1 VKKFILV
8 SIIFCLTLI
17 PSMGFGHEL
26 LVLSSEK
33 SQNSKRWEKEVLPE
47 YKVSNLGQ
55 NLPVKIVLVKESFF
69 PDWFAKAL
77 DDGSVGE
84 IIGTPTF
91 LIWDPKEKKE
101 VGRIEGYTQ
110 KSRFFS
116 QLTEAI
122 DLVKQGQHPGK
133 REGSGG
139 HRDEGSGGGHRMDE
153 GSGGHRDEGS
163 GGGHRMDEGSGGHR
177 DEGSGN
183 KNNIMDHIYKTPE
196 EAKKASQI
204 LGLGGKIHTHE
215 TADGT
220 IYMPGSTM

>member
-1 VKKFILV
+1 VKKLILV
-8 SIIFCLTLI
+8 SIIFCFMLI
-17 PSMGFGHEL
+17 SSKGFGHEL
-26 LVLSSEK
+26 LVLSGEK

-47 YKVSNLGQ
+47 YKANNSGQ
-55 NLPVKIVLVKESFF
+55 NLPVKIVPVKGNFF

-77 DDGSVGE
+77 DDGNVGE

-139 HRDEGSGGGHRMDE
+139 HRDEGSGSDQHMEEGSRGDHRMDE
-153 GSGGHRDEGS
+153 GSGGHRE
-163 GGGHRMDEGSGGHR
+163 
-177 DEGSGN
+177 EGSGN

-196 EAKKASQI
+196 EAKKASQM
-204 LGLGGKIHTHE
+204 LGLGGEIHTHE

>member
-1 VKKFILV
+1 VKKFILS
-8 SIIFCLTLI
+8 SIIFCFTLI
-17 PSMGFGHEL
+17 PSTGFSYEL
-26 LVLSSEK
+26 LVLSGDK
-33 SQNSKRWEKEVLPE
+33 SQNSKRWEKEVLSE
-47 YKVSNLGQ
+47 YKASNPGQ
-55 NLPVKIVLVKESFF
+55 NLPVKIVSVKENFF

-77 DDGSVGE
+77 NDGRAGE

-91 LIWDPKEKKE
+91 LIWDPNEKKE

-110 KSRFFS
+110 KNRFYT

-122 DLVKQGQHPGK
+122 DLVKQGEHPGK

-139 HRDEGSGGGHRMDE
+139 HRDEGSGGDHRMEE
-153 GSGGHRDEGS
+153 GSGGNHQME
-163 GGGHRMDEGSGGHR
+163 EGSGGHR

-183 KNNIMDHIYKTPE
+183 KNNLMDHIYKTPE
-196 EAKKASQI
+196 EAKKASQM
-204 LGLGGKIHTHE
+204 LGLGGEIHTHE

>member
-1 VKKFILV
+1 MLA
-8 SIIFCLTLI
+8 SS
-17 PSMGFGHEL
+17 PGFGHEL
-26 LVLSSEK
+26 LVLSGEK

-47 YKVSNLGQ
+47 YKVSNPGQ
-55 NLPVKIVLVKESFF
+55 NLPVKIVPVKERFF

-77 DDGSVGE
+77 EDGRAGE

-139 HRDEGSGGGHRMDE
+139 HRDEGSGGDHRMDEGSGGDHRMDE
-153 GSGGHRDEGS
+153 GSGGHRE
-163 GGGHRMDEGSGGHR
+163 
-177 DEGSGN
+177 EGSGN

-196 EAKKASQI
+196 EAKKASQM
-204 LGLGGKIHTHE
+204 LGLGGEIHTHE